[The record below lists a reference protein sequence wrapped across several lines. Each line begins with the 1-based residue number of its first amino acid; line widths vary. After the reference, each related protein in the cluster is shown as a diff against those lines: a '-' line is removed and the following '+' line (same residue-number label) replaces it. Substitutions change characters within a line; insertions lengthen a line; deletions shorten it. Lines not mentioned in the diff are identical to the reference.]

1 MNDKQKIAGLVSGGL
16 SDSEKSEILHK
27 ISIDDNLA
35 EDFKTHLNIHKSVK
49 QNADR
54 ITAPRD
60 LKQSIMNKTI
70 HKPRYLSPLFSYLL
84 AGIGG
89 ITVLML
95 LLFFL
100 TNNGDDNNPA
110 LQDSRSNVASNSTAM
125 IVDIENTNEGHTGSV
140 SINKTDIPVVS
151 SVSLDNNIKTDNLS
165 QKIDNSSAEK
175 DKITNITKIADIR
188 RIELTSFQQQTSTPI
203 FSVNNNLNNER
214 VSQSDYRIYDLSSF
228 DNKLFAIEVNSN
240 NDFHLP
246 DATIEPAEQMSMN
259 NTSFAISYNFSENW
273 AVSIDYRRENFFQI
287 FSGTDPVDGA
297 LKEYRQQPNFN
308 MYGIYA
314 KYKNKLFGNFYYISQ
329 AGLAFSGPGIAG
341 RLRLGLNFELV
352 DNLGISLSGEYSQMY
367 FMHQNDY
374 FNSKKF
380 GIHYGLY
387 YSF

>member
-110 LQDSRSNVASNSTAM
+110 LQDSRANVASNSTAM

-228 DNKLFAIEVNSN
+228 DNKL
-240 NDFHLP
+240 
-246 DATIEPAEQMSMN
+246 
-259 NTSFAISYNFSENW
+259 Y
-273 AVSIDYRRENFFQI
+273 YR
-287 FSGTDPVDGA
+287 T
-297 LKEYRQQPNFN
+297 YT
-308 MYGIYA
+308 
-314 KYKNKLFGNFYYISQ
+314 
-329 AGLAFSGPGIAG
+329 
-341 RLRLGLNFELV
+341 
-352 DNLGISLSGEYSQMY
+352 
-367 FMHQNDY
+367 
-374 FNSKKF
+374 
-380 GIHYGLY
+380 
-387 YSF
+387 